1 VVPVAPGHAQAHL
14 AHLLPFLET
23 LTLRDG
29 RPTAYVCEGFTCQA
43 PTTDPDT
50 LARHLGGAV

>member
-1 VVPVAPGHAQAHL
+1 
-14 AHLLPFLET
+14 LLPFLET
-23 LTLRDG
+23 LTLLDG